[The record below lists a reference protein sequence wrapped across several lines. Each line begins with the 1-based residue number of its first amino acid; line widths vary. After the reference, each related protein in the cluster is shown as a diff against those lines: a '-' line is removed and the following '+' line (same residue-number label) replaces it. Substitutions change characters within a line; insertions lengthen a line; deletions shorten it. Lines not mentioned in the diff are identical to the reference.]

1 MELLKKL
8 YKVYSPSGKERTMIK
23 FIWNYTKRITGT
35 KVETDAAGNL
45 YITKGEA
52 ESYPCIVAHLDQM
65 QRLHSKDFTTV
76 ETGEIIFGYSSRN
89 KRQEGLGADDKNGI
103 WIALKCL
110 RKYDSLKLA
119 FFVSEEVGCVGSGKA
134 VMDFSM
140 TAALLYSLT
149 DGGIR
154 TLLQKSAG
162 LHYVLPNS
170 FKLPDIKSSD
180 TGKHM
185 E

>member
-52 ESYPCIVAHLDQM
+52 ESYPCIVAHLDQV

-76 ETGEIIFGYSSRN
+76 ETGSYSVTVP
-89 KRQEGLGADDKNGI
+89 GI
-103 WIALKCL
+103 KDG
-110 RKYDSLKLA
+110 KDS
-119 FFVSEEVGCVGSGKA
+119 EPMTRTESG
-134 VMDFSM
+134 
-140 TAALLYSLT
+140 
-149 DGGIR
+149 
-154 TLLQKSAG
+154 
-162 LHYVLPNS
+162 
-170 FKLPDIKSSD
+170 
-180 TGKHM
+180 
-185 E
+185 

>member
-1 MELLKKL
+1 MELLRKL
-8 YKVYSPSGKERTMIK
+8 YKVYSPSGKERAMIK
-23 FIWNYTKRITGT
+23 LIWNYTKRITGT

-52 ESYPCIVAHLDQM
+52 ESYPCIVAHLDQV

-110 RKYDSLKLA
+110 RKYDSLKPGVLCQRRSGMCRFRKSGDG
-119 FFVSEEVGCVGSGKA
+119 FF
-134 VMDFSM
+134 
-140 TAALLYSLT
+140 
-149 DGGIR
+149 
-154 TLLQKSAG
+154 Q
-162 LHYVLPNS
+162 
-170 FKLPDIKSSD
+170 
-180 TGKHM
+180 
-185 E
+185 